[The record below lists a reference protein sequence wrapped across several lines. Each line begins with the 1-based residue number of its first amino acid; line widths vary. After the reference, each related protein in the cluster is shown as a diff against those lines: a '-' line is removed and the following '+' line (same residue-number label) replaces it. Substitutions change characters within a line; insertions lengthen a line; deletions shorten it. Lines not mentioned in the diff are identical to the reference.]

1 MIPENNFILSEC
13 ECGALISFPEIDLQ
27 SSNPPFS
34 LSGNNNVILEFN
46 VVDTYPKSA
55 KVDIV
60 PSAYNVQ
67 KPNKFTPQTTVKI
80 TSEYNFGTHALL
92 QLNCKD
98 RYGRILYSSYQKILC
113 SPAGSRICEVPVES
127 AKRDPTI
134 ILEKRNG
141 WRYNYNDHTVAL
153 FIYNNRYSD
162 DIIAKLERKNTNVLP
177 LRLHC
182 ENGTFPDWVN
192 NEPDSAIENTCANS
206 LNNRKIAPVPAIS
219 MIVEK
224 YADTTVKVG
233 ELIYNPKV
241 YLPSDVITVD
251 KENTSA
257 SGVFNG
263 SHIELSSNKRL
274 QHLLQTDIDSNMFI
288 LSPGDTEFSINGRT
302 FDKNQYLCYSAG
314 TYNLNIPEEHP
325 IAILNKG
332 YEEYVSYSGSASQE
346 KIKTVNIVNDPNND
360 YIPEYVHGDYKF
372 YYGNVS
378 LTVTSGINNMPIS
391 YYTYY
396 NGFLGGKD
404 RLVFAETYAPTPTPT
419 VTSTPSA
426 TPTLTPTISLT
437 PSITPTN
444 TSTPTNTPTTTPTQ
458 TPTATVTPTV
468 TPTISVTP
476 SLTPSNTPT
485 TSVTPTNTPTA
496 SVTPTKTPT
505 ATATLTPTVTP
516 TISVTPSVTPTHTPT
531 ISVSPTV
538 TPTISV
544 TPSSTPTHTP
554 TASVTP
560 THTATPSVT
569 PSNTPTASATPTYT
583 PTMSASPTST
593 PSATPTNTVTP
604 SETPT
609 HTPTASVTP
618 SYTPTASVTPTPTLT
633 PIPTI
638 TPTPTL
644 TPTSQT
650 VNSQCLDGSISVA
663 VVSTSGGNRY
673 TFDFMS
679 SETNTFKVTAGTYVF
694 TNVPAAHPIAFHTDG
709 KPISYT
715 GQSLQ
720 GQKIGLDGNTY
731 DYWYGTVTLVIT
743 GNFDTTSYEC
753 WYHGYMG
760 GENNLT
766 YDSTC
771 TAP

>member
-1 MIPENNFILSEC
+1 M
-13 ECGALISFPEIDLQ
+13 
-27 SSNPPFS
+27 
-34 LSGNNNVILEFN
+34 
-46 VVDTYPKSA
+46 
-55 KVDIV
+55 
-60 PSAYNVQ
+60 Q

-98 RYGRILYSSYQKILC
+98 RYGRILYSAYQKILC
-113 SPAGSRICEVPVES
+113 SPAGSRVCEVPVES
-127 AKRDPTI
+127 SKRDPTI

-153 FIYNNRYSD
+153 FVYNNRYSD
-162 DIIAKLERKNTNVLP
+162 DIVAKLERKNTNVLP
-177 LRLHC
+177 LRLYC

-192 NEPDSAIENTCANS
+192 NEPDSAIENTCSNT

-241 YLPSDVITVD
+241 YIPSDIITVD
-251 KENTSA
+251 KDNTSA

-263 SHIELSSNKRL
+263 FHIELSSNKSL
-274 QHLLQTDIDSNMFI
+274 QHLLQEDIDSNSFI
-288 LSPGDTEFSINGRT
+288 LSPGDTEFSINGRA

-332 YEEYVSYSGSASQE
+332 YEEYVSYSGNASQE
-346 KIKTVNIVNDPNND
+346 KIKTVNTVNDPNND
-360 YIPEYVHGDYKF
+360 YIPEYVHGDYNF

-476 SLTPSNTPT
+476 SITPSNTPT
-485 TSVTPTNTPTA
+485 SSVTPTNTPTA

-505 ATATLTPTVTP
+505 ATPTLTPTVTP
-516 TISVTPSVTPTHTPT
+516 TISVTPSVTPTLTPT

-544 TPSSTPTHTP
+544 TPSITPTNTTTPSLTPTNTPVPSVTPSNSPTPSITPSNTP

-560 THTATPSVT
+560 T
-569 PSNTPTASATPTYT
+569 N
-583 PTMSASPTST
+583 T

-604 SETPT
+604 SVTPT

-618 SYTPTASVTPTPTLT
+618 SSTPTASVTPTHTPTPTVTTTPTLT

-650 VNSQCLDGSISVA
+650 INSQCLDGTIPVA
-663 VVSTSGGNRY
+663 VVSASDGSNVY
-673 TFDFMS
+673 NFDFMS
-679 SETNTFKVTAGTYVF
+679 SETNTFKATAGTYVF

-709 KPISYT
+709 KPINYT

-720 GQKIGLDGNTY
+720 GQKISLDGNTY
-731 DYWYGTVTLVIT
+731 DYWYGNVTLVIS
-743 GNFDTTSYEC
+743 GDFGTTSYEC